1 MSTTCTVDRTQHHA
15 NTTAATTTTTAT
27 NATTNATSTSS
38 KNRDGHASQ
47 LDIARFPVATLLRMV
62 ANLLESV
69 VHANDKLENQQNL
82 TIFHS
87 RAVPSIKIEAYLLRI
102 LRFTPFNNEVVLSLP
117 IYFDRI
123 AKARKGNFVVSSLN
137 IHRLLISG

>member
-15 NTTAATTTTTAT
+15 NNTTTAT
-27 NATTNATSTSS
+27 TKTSPTTITTTTNNKEGAGDA
-38 KNRDGHASQ
+38 NQ
-47 LDIARFPVATLLRMV
+47 LDIARFPVDTLLRMV

-69 VHANDKLENQQNL
+69 VHANDKLEHEQNL

-87 RAVPSIKIEAYLLRI
+87 RAIPSIKIEAYLLRI

-123 AKARKGNFVVSSLN
+123 AKARKGNFIVSSLN
-137 IHRLLISG
+137 IHRLLIAG